1 MSDSS
6 GSSENDPGED
16 PRRVTATPFVAAVA
30 IVAFLLVGIVVAGW
44 LSPADENVT
53 DTDLISRAVADYL
66 QAHNHNDA
74 DLLATLVC
82 DSYADDRSVVAG
94 RDGEIVLVGVDGVE
108 VEGSRARADVR
119 ISAPDD
125 QGETTDAWGFI
136 REGDDWVVCN

>member
-1 MSDSS
+1 MSDSN
-6 GSSENDPGED
+6 GSSENDLGED

-30 IVAFLLVGIVVAGW
+30 IVALLLVGIVVAGW

-82 DSYADDRSVVAG
+82 DSYSEDQPVIAG
-94 RDGEIVLVGVDGVE
+94 RDGEIDLVGVDGAE
-108 VEGSRARADVR
+108 VEGNSAHADVR

-125 QGETTDAWGFI
+125 QGETTDTWNFA
-136 REGDDWVVCN
+136 REGDDWLVCN